1 MFTLQLNL
9 IEDHFAELE
18 KRLKQLAKSE
28 STTGYFIEQGKHE
41 GTTDD
46 GKREGMYYTDLVG
59 YHATGWPSGGLVARP
74 IFEIAHQKFTFKDTS
89 MKKDLTTYLKDIKA
103 KSAKIT
109 TDKIHENFIKDLSD
123 EIVDIFGD
131 PSQLP
136 SNKDST
142 IKQKKV
148 TKSDSP
154 LVDTK
159 ELRDAL
165 SYKIDGSS
173 DKLTKNLG

>member
-9 IEDHFAELE
+9 IEDHFEELE

-46 GKREGMYYTDLVG
+46 GKREGIYYTDLVG
-59 YHATGWPSGGLVARP
+59 MLSSGWKDTVARP
-74 IFEIAHQKFTFKDTS
+74 IFDVAHQKFTFKDTS

-142 IKQKKV
+142 IRQKKV